1 VRHFVVTAR
10 LKPGVAAEALALLR
24 EGPPFELEG
33 SGLDRHMAF
42 VGDDE
47 LVLVFEGERAEE
59 KTGQFLEG
67 AGPLGELIQGEPSLW
82 REVFSWER
90 PPQLEGLTFGPD
102 PGPGDSDGG
111 ERD

>member
-10 LKPGVAAEALALLR
+10 LKPGAAPEALALLR
-24 EGPPFELEG
+24 RGPPFDLED
-33 SGLDRHMAF
+33 SGLERHMAF

-47 LVLVFEGERAEE
+47 LVFVFEGEGA
-59 KTGQFLEG
+59 TPVLDEG
-67 AGPLGELIQGEPSLW
+67 GRLGRLIEGEPSLP

-90 PPQLEGLTFGPD
+90 PAELEGVTFGPD

-111 ERD
+111 ARD